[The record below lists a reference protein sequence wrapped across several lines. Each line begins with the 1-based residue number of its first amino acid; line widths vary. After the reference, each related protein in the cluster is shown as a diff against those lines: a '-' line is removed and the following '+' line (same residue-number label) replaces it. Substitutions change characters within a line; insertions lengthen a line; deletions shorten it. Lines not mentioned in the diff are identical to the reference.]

1 MGWHFYAPYEVLV
14 RKVHAEHTDNPRF
27 SGPAAKKRQKRSAAS
42 STALPDDDDG
52 IPADDSGPHRARAR
66 GGRRRGAP
74 PIRRGSVGRGHG
86 GVRPEPKPA
95 ISRDDVRSDREA
107 VRVCDR
113 GRGGRSRGRG
123 RRVP

>member
-1 MGWHFYAPYEVLV
+1 MGWHLYAPYEVLV

-42 STALPDDDDG
+42 STALLDDDDG
-52 IPADDSGPHRARAR
+52 ILADDSGPHRARAR

-74 PIRRGSVGRGHG
+74 PIA
-86 GVRPEPKPA
+86 PEPKPA